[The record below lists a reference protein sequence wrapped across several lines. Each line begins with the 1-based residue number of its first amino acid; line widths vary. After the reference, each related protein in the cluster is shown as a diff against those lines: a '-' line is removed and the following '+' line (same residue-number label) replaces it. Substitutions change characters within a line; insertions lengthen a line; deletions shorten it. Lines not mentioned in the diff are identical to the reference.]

1 MSACTSAC
9 GYCNACTAAWEDDG
23 HDEEQDVI
31 DPIAM
36 AERNALDAI
45 TDLREALGRCENVRQ
60 VLALKQRISAL
71 WLAMD
76 ALDQDALRKADALLK
91 DAVEIHHQRQVA

>member
-1 MSACTSAC
+1 MDACSSAC
-9 GYCNACTAAWEDDG
+9 GFCGRCSALWEDDG
-23 HDEEQDVI
+23 TDQEQEMP

-45 TDLREALGRCENVRQ
+45 TDLRAALGRCENVRQ

>member
-1 MSACTSAC
+1 MASC
-9 GYCNACTAAWEDDG
+9 GLCGRCSEVWDDEER
-23 HDEEQDVI
+23 DEEQDVI

-36 AERNALDAI
+36 AERNTLDAI
-45 TDLREALGRCENVRQ
+45 ADLREALGRCENVRQ